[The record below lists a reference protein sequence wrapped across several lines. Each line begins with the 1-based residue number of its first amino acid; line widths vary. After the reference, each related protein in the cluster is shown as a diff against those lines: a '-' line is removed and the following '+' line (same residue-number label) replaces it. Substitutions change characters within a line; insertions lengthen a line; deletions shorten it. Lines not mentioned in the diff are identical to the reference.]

1 MDRPAVVKTLTVT
14 IYGVAYHGTY
24 FIQNSIVYVQSSF
37 GSKAT
42 QLGTSPPEMVA
53 KLLLSELVRER
64 APASDG

>member
-14 IYGVAYHGTY
+14 LYGVAYHGTY
-24 FIQNSIVYVQSSF
+24 FVQNSIVYVQSRF

-42 QLGTSPPEMVA
+42 RLGRSSPEMVA
-53 KLLLSELVRER
+53 KLLLSEIVRER

>member
-14 IYGVAYHGTY
+14 LYGVAYHGTY
-24 FIQNSIVYVQSSF
+24 FVQNSIVYVQSTF

-42 QLGTSPPEMVA
+42 QLGKLPPEMVA